1 MSEAIAK
8 EHRTASRVTS
18 ILEAVAASAVPVGLA
33 ALCAMLEAPKS
44 SVHGLVKGLVA
55 TGYLE
60 ESAAGYTIGPAVS
73 LLSSAAQPPI
83 LASAR
88 RALAAIR
95 TACNESANLCKL
107 VGESVVYVDQ
117 VESTQP
123 IRYVAP
129 LNVRRPL
136 YPTSAGKCFLAY
148 MSQAHRTK
156 YLRSHLPDETAIARA
171 LRELE
176 EVERNGYSTNRG
188 ETVADVYA
196 VASPI
201 LIHGRIYACLQVAG
215 PGSRLQAQ
223 LDTLAKLVKTEAQRL
238 SLGNATSSRRDA
250 V

>member
-1 MSEAIAK
+1 
-8 EHRTASRVTS
+8 
-18 ILEAVAASAVPVGLA
+18 
-33 ALCAMLEAPKS
+33 
-44 SVHGLVKGLVA
+44 
-55 TGYLE
+55 
-60 ESAAGYTIGPAVS
+60 
-73 LLSSAAQPPI
+73 
-83 LASAR
+83 
-88 RALAAIR
+88 
-95 TACNESANLCKL
+95 
-107 VGESVVYVDQ
+107 
-117 VESTQP
+117 
-123 IRYVAP
+123 
-129 LNVRRPL
+129 
-136 YPTSAGKCFLAY
+136 